1 MRRISILN
9 FKGGTGKT
17 SLATNLAYALA
28 LQKKRILLIDC
39 DLQSNASSLLPE
51 RRDPTLTHVLK
62 GEALLSEAIQ
72 PAREYLDL
80 IPSDQDLHTA
90 ANYITAMG
98 MRAYATLKSA
108 TRNMTTYDFL
118 FFDHS
123 PSYSPIT
130 EAALLASDEMLI
142 PCELAPYAIQGLVDM
157 ITKLGDTLSG
167 LDHEVTMTGIV
178 PFKLDQRY
186 SMTEQYLTSLK
197 KRFGERIIHPVRT
210 DATISRAQSL
220 GQTVF
225 EYNPRSKVAG
235 DFLVLADYLLAQGQ
249 EVSV

>member
-17 SLATNLAYALA
+17 SLATNLSYALA
-28 LQKKRILLIDC
+28 MQGKRVLLIDC
-39 DLQSNASSLLPE
+39 DLQGNSSSILPE
-51 RRDPTLTHVLK
+51 RRNPTLTHVLK
-62 GEALLSEAIQ
+62 GEAHLTDAIQ
-72 PAREYLDL
+72 RARENLDIL
-80 IPSDQDLHTA
+80 PSDQDLNSA
-90 ANYITAMG
+90 ANYILATG
-98 MRAYATLKSA
+98 MRAYTTLKTA
-108 TRNMTTYDFL
+108 TKKLETYDFL

-130 EAALLASDEMLI
+130 EAALFASDEMLI

-157 ITKLGDTLSG
+157 IHKLGETLSG

-186 SMTEQYLTSLK
+186 SMTAQYLASLK
-197 KRFGERIIHPVRT
+197 KRFGERVIHPIRT

-220 GQTVF
+220 NQTVF
-225 EYNPRSKVAG
+225 EYGPRSKVAE
-235 DFLVLADYLLAQGQ
+235 DFLLLANRLTTG
-249 EVSV
+249 EVKV

>member
-28 LQKKRILLIDC
+28 MQKKRILLIDC
-39 DLQSNASSLLPE
+39 DLQGNASSLLSE

-62 GEALLSEAIQ
+62 GEVPFLEAIQ
-72 PAREYLDL
+72 PAREYFDM

-98 MRAYATLKSA
+98 MRAYSTLKSA
-108 TRNMTTYDFL
+108 TRNITTYDFL

-197 KRFGERIIHPVRT
+197 KRLVAYRSLRVRKRGGRRKT
-210 DATISRAQSL
+210 PS
-220 GQTVF
+220 
-225 EYNPRSKVAG
+225 N
-235 DFLVLADYLLAQGQ
+235 
-249 EVSV
+249 

>member
-1 MRRISILN
+1 MRRISVLN

-17 SLATNLAYALA
+17 SLAVNLAYALA
-28 LQKKRILLIDC
+28 MQHKRVLLVDC
-39 DLQSNASSLLPE
+39 DLQGNASSLLPE

-62 GEALLSEAIQ
+62 GEALFIHAIQ
-72 PAREYLDL
+72 PARKNLDL
-80 IPSDQDLHTA
+80 LPSDQSLHTA

-98 MRAYATLKSA
+98 MRAYATLKTA
-108 TRNMTTYDFL
+108 TRNLSTYDFL

-157 ITKLGDTLSG
+157 INKLGDTLSG

-186 SMTEQYLTSLK
+186 SMTAQYLTSLK
-197 KRFGERIIHPVRT
+197 KRFGERVIHPVRT

-220 GQTVF
+220 QQTVF
-225 EYNPRSKVAG
+225 EYNPRSKVAE
-235 DFLVLADYLLAQGQ
+235 DFLVLAEHLLTREEAHA
-249 EVSV
+249 